1 MIHVK
6 GLAGLCGNSDYDRL
20 RHDHR
25 QWVEEAFD
33 NIGSTRES
41 CWTESIESIT
51 VGSKIFVDETKMKL
65 GHKSQG
71 RDIFQAESEYT
82 LREPDRTLQYC
93 F

>member
-1 MIHVK
+1 MIDVK

-25 QWVEEAFD
+25 QWMEKAFD

-41 CWTESIESIT
+41 CWTENIT

-71 RDIFQAESEYT
+71 RDILQAESKYILIEST
-82 LREPDRTLQYC
+82 GPLQYC